1 MSHSAGKTQ
10 QKTLLMIGSD
20 QSGGQ
25 IGNMIEQSG
34 YAVAQASSA
43 RDAVSRISRGEASVV
58 LLDLTA
64 GHASLE
70 LADLLLGL
78 PACPPI
84 VVLDRE
90 PSMERVIA
98 AMRMGVTDYLFL
110 SEGDRQVADRL
121 IAHLAHAQPKAHEA
135 AAFHNTAFEPA
146 GQEKRNGAVQDLTG
160 LDLNTARR
168 ILTLENVPI
177 LLSAIE
183 LSLMELLVRRAP
195 SLVTYEEMAGV
206 AFPNTSDVEHALRL
220 LRPHIARLRRKFE
233 SVPNARWRI
242 ANLRGQGYALQRI
255 GAPAGFH
262 AAQPAKADARNAQLL
277 SN

>member
-1 MSHSAGKTQ
+1 MSHSAGKMQ
-10 QKTLLMIGSD
+10 LKTLLMIGSD
-20 QSGGQ
+20 QFGNQ
-25 IGNMIEQSG
+25 IGNLIEQSG

-43 RDAVSRISRGEASVV
+43 RDAVSRISRGEANVV

-84 VVLDRE
+84 VILDRE
-90 PSMERVIA
+90 PSMDRVIA

-121 IAHLAHAQPKAHEA
+121 IAHLAHTQPRAHEA
-135 AAFHNTAFEPA
+135 ATSHDTAPV
-146 GQEKRNGAVQDLTG
+146 GQEKRNGAAQDLTG
-160 LDLNTARR
+160 LDLNVARR
-168 ILTLENVPI
+168 VLTLENVPI

-195 SLVTYEEMAGV
+195 SLVTYEEMADV
-206 AFPNTSDVEHALRL
+206 VFPNTSDVEHALRL

-262 AAQPAKADARNAQLL
+262 TIQPAKADARSLQIL